1 MFNFSRPA
9 RLALLM
15 LPVLFGASQAH
26 ATIDSK
32 IYKDVMLAAKQS
44 LVTIKYVAK
53 FETPQGPQDVEREI
67 NALAIDNKGLI
78 VCSSLQL
85 GTSRYLRVVNAMV
98 TPSDIKVLF
107 GDDTVGVEAELIA
120 TDAELDLSWLR
131 IKEFDKMKSKPGN
144 IDFSKAS
151 ATELGSEILVVS
163 RLHKYYGRAVVLSEG
178 RIAGQV
184 EKPRAMWVGRS
195 GIEQEPGMPVFG
207 ADGKPVGMVTFQV
220 PDPDDF
226 SPREMREAQQT
237 LILDAATLT
246 KATKRALEEAAA
258 AAEEEE

>member
-1 MFNFSRPA
+1 MLHFSRPA
-9 RLALLM
+9 RLTLLM
-15 LPVLFGASQAH
+15 LPILIGVNAAN

-32 IYKDVMLAAKQS
+32 VYKNVIESSKSS

-98 TPSDIKVLF
+98 TPSDIKVLY
-107 GDDTVGVEAELIA
+107 GEDTVGVEAELIA

-131 IKEFDKMKSKPGN
+131 IKDFDKMKDKPGFV
-144 IDFSKAS
+144 DFDNAAKA
-151 ATELGSEILVVS
+151 ELGSEILVVA
-163 RLHKYYGRAVVLSEG
+163 RLHKYYGRAIVLSEG
-178 RIAGQV
+178 RVAGQV
-184 EKPRAMWVGRS
+184 EKPREMWVGRS
-195 GIEQEPGMPVFG
+195 GVDQEPGMPVFG
-207 ADGKPVGMVTFQV
+207 ADGKPVGLVTFQV

-237 LILDAATLT
+237 LILDAATVA

>member
-1 MFNFSRPA
+1 MLNFSRPA
-9 RLALLM
+9 RWALLLM
-15 LPVLFGASQAH
+15 PIFIGVNAVN

-32 IYKDVMLAAKQS
+32 VYKSVIESSKQS

-98 TPSDIKVLF
+98 TPSDIKVLH

-131 IKEFDKMKSKPGN
+131 IKDFDKMKDKPGFV
-144 IDFSKAS
+144 DFDKA
-151 ATELGSEILVVS
+151 AKAELGSEILVVA

-184 EKPRAMWVGRS
+184 EKPREMWVGRS
-195 GIEQEPGMPVFG
+195 GVDQEPGMPVFG
-207 ADGKPVGMVTFQV
+207 ADGKPVGLVTFQV

-226 SPREMREAQQT
+226 SQREMREAQQT

-246 KATKRALEEAAA
+246 KATQRALEEAAA